1 METHKTVSGVQ
12 YAPPV
17 HNVRSEPNGI
27 ARFSNRVQGLAYGGA
42 AALVV
47 IIGLRSIYGRNIPT
61 WLVIGALLLEACLL
75 LMIAAVYYL
84 TPEDKGG
91 AAPSTETQILSG
103 EKEILNL
110 LKKDVIPGENEMIR
124 VQREMSGN
132 QREIVSV
139 LRHEILAGQREM
151 YTSLREDLLNSEA
164 ESLRVLQQIESNI
177 NKIVER
183 EIERVVQEKV
193 QDVFT
198 SMVRQEVH
206 KSLESHRNK
215 VA

>member
-1 METHKTVSGVQ
+1 METHKTVPGAQ
-12 YAPPV
+12 YVPPT
-17 HNVRSEPNGI
+17 HYMREEPKGIVR
-27 ARFSNRVQGLAYGGA
+27 FTNRVQGLAYGGA

-61 WLVIGALLLEACLL
+61 WIVIGALLLEACLL
-75 LMIAAVYYL
+75 LMIATVYYL
-84 TPEDKGG
+84 TPEEKGG
-91 AAPSTETQILSG
+91 AAPSTETQILTG

-110 LKKDVIPGENEMIR
+110 IRKDIIPGENEMIR
-124 VQREMSGN
+124 TQREISGLQREMLDS
-132 QREIVSV
+132 
-139 LRHEILAGQREM
+139 HREM
-151 YTSLREDLLNSEA
+151 YAALREDLQNGNTETV
-164 ESLRVLQQIESNI
+164 RVLQQIESNI

-193 QDVFT
+193 QEVFT

-206 KSLESHRNK
+206 KSLETHRNK